1 MPKMEN
7 AGKLR
12 QIPIDQIIENGNVR
26 TDYAD
31 IEELA
36 ASIKAVGQLEPV
48 LVKSL
53 GKNKQTQLEEFDL
66 VAGFRRRRAFQ
77 YLKDK
82 GDGFTMIDAVVVS
95 GDKLTLQ
102 LVENLQRSDLSPR
115 DREAGIYQLNK
126 AGVSNKEIAARLS
139 KSEPF
144 VSRNLAAYKVRASI
158 AQAAAAEIKKLEA
171 DAVAWGENPP
181 PGALDGLERAREW
194 LKDINEL
201 STQALCEIQGI
212 KKDALIPISKRLIAG
227 GGTVAC
233 ARQLVRDYNAP
244 KKEPAPKKTES
255 EESAEPDVSV
265 DGGNIDPLM
274 TESAIA
280 DGSDAGEGEPSETE
294 PKAPPAKKT
303 PTQAPVRVL
312 EEPPHKKVDLN
323 SVQKVIQSY
332 IDKVGDLESG
342 YCYEYKTN
350 AAYEIWSFLLAEL
363 AGL

>member
-12 QIPIDQIIENGNVR
+12 QIPIDQIIENENVR
-26 TDYAD
+26 TEYAD

-53 GKNKQTQLEEFDL
+53 GKNKKTQLEEFDL
-66 VAGFRRRRAFQ
+66 IAGFRRRRAFQ
-77 YLKDK
+77 YLKDN

-102 LVENLQRSDLSPR
+102 LVENLQRSDLTPR
-115 DREAGIYQLNK
+115 DREAGIYQLNR
-126 AGVSNKEIAARLS
+126 AGVNNKEIAARLS
-139 KSEPF
+139 KSDAF
-144 VSRNLAAYKVRASI
+144 VSRNIGAYKVRSHLVK
-158 AQAAAAEIKKLEA
+158 AATEE
-171 DAVAWGENPP
+171 
-181 PGALDGLERAREW
+181 LERCEEKGDKTKIDATKKW
-194 LKDINEL
+194 LDDINEL

-212 KKDALIPISKRLIAG
+212 KKDILIPISKRLIAG

-244 KKEPAPKKTES
+244 KKEPPPAPEETAPKETES
-255 EESAEPDVSV
+255 EPDVSM
-265 DGGNIDPLM
+265 GGGDIDPLSEST
-274 TESAIA
+274 TEG
-280 DGSDAGEGEPSETE
+280 DGEAGEGEPTKTT
-294 PKAPPAKKT
+294 PKAPSTKQT
-303 PTQAPVRVL
+303 STQPPVRVL
-312 EEPPHKKVDLN
+312 EEPPHKNVDLN
-323 SVQKVIQSY
+323 SVQRVIQTY

-342 YCYEYKTN
+342 YSYEFKTN
-350 AAYEIWSFLLAEL
+350 AAYEIWSLLLAEL